1 MWEKL
6 LKLDRRWIFLLVSLS
21 VLVPLLRPLGLPM
34 MITEPV
40 YNLYT
45 YIDTLKPKDKAV
57 MLVTDFDPSTM
68 PELLP
73 MAEAIMRHCF
83 AKKIP
88 LILYGGMYPTYV
100 GMAKMALSN
109 VLPDFPDIKYGEDYV
124 FLGYIPGTSLLI
136 LSMGESIP
144 KTFGNDY
151 YGNKL
156 DTLPLM
162 QRVKNYENVAIVV
175 DLSGAG
181 TPVLWII
188 YGYQRYGVRIGCGTT
203 AVSAAQYYPYLHTG
217 QFVGMLGG
225 LKGAA
230 EYETLIERAGIPCG
244 RKSASIGM
252 DAQSIVHL
260 MLIFLIILGNVGFLI
275 VRRKR

>member
-6 LKLDRRWIFLLVSLS
+6 LRLDRRWIFVLVALS
-21 VLVPLLRPLGLPM
+21 VLIPLLRPLGLPM
-34 MITEPV
+34 RTTEPV
-40 YNLYT
+40 LNLYT
-45 YIDTLKPKDKAV
+45 YIDTLKPHDKAV
-57 MLVTDFDPSTM
+57 ILVTDFDPSTM

-83 AKKIP
+83 ARKIP
-88 LILYGGMYPTYV
+88 LILYGGMYPTFV
-100 GMAKMALSN
+100 GMAKMALSR
-109 VLPDFPDIKYGEDYV
+109 VLPDFPDVKYGEDYV
-124 FLGYIPGTSLLI
+124 FLGYIPGTSLII
-136 LSMGESIP
+136 LSMGESIS

-156 DTLPLM
+156 DSLPLM
-162 QRVKNYENVAIVV
+162 QRVKNYDQVALVI
-175 DLSGAG
+175 DLSGSG
-181 TPVLWII
+181 TPVWWII
-188 YGYQRYGVRIGCGTT
+188 YGYQRYGVRVGCGTT
-203 AVSAAQYYPYLHTG
+203 AVSAAQYYPYLQTG

-230 EYETLIERAGIPCG
+230 EYETLIERAGIPPG
-244 RKSASIGM
+244 RKTASIGM

-260 MLIFLIILGNVGFLI
+260 MLIFLIILGNIGYFI